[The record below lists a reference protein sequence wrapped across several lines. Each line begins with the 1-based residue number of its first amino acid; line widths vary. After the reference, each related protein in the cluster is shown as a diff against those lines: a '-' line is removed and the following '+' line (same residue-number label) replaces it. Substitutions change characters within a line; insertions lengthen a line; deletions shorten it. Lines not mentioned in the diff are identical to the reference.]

1 MTGEKI
7 LPQGE
12 SLRRAVR
19 WLGELGHH
27 DAAAIEEAARRFD
40 LTPAEEEFLL
50 GQFREVPPGRGTSQ
64 ISSPEKS

>member
-1 MTGEKI
+1 MHMTSEKI

-27 DAAAIEEAARRFD
+27 GAAAIEEAARRFD

-50 GQFREVPPGRGTSQ
+50 EQFREASTGPGTSHK
-64 ISSPEKS
+64 SSPE

>member
-19 WLGELGHH
+19 WLGEQARH
-27 DAAAIEEAARRFD
+27 DAATIEEAARRFD
-40 LTPAEEEFLL
+40 LTPADEEFLL
-50 GQFREVPPGRGTSQ
+50 RHFCDEARGAGVS
-64 ISSPEKS
+64 

>member
-1 MTGEKI
+1 MTSEKI

-27 DAAAIEEAARRFD
+27 DAASIEEAARRFD

-50 GQFREVPPGRGTSQ
+50 GQFREAPAGRGTSQ